1 MTTTE
6 SSDIDT
12 AKRYLRAIEE
22 GVAFDDLASFFAP
35 DVVQHEFP
43 NQFVRDGAQ
52 RGIKEMR
59 EAAERGR
66 NVVTSQRYEVRNAV
80 ASGDW
85 VALEVTWTAVIAV
98 PIGTI
103 PAGGEMRANFG
114 VFLQFRDGKIARQ
127 HNYDCF
133 DPF

>member
-6 SSDIDT
+6 SENIDT
-12 AKRYLRAIEE
+12 ARRYLRAIED
-22 GVAFDDLASFFAP
+22 GVAFDHLASFFTP
-35 DVVQHEFP
+35 DVVQHEYP
-43 NQFVRDGAQ
+43 NQFVREGAQ
-52 RGIKEMR
+52 GGIQQLR

-66 NVVTSQRYEVRNAV
+66 RVIASQHYEVRNAV

-85 VALEVTWTAVIAV
+85 VALEVTWIAV
-98 PIGTI
+98 LAVTVGAI

-114 VFLQFRDGKIARQ
+114 VFLQFRDGRIARQ

>member
-6 SSDIDT
+6 SGNIDT

-22 GVAFDDLASFFAP
+22 GVAFDDLASFFTP
-35 DVVQHEFP
+35 DVVQHEFA
-43 NQFVRDGAQ
+43 NQFVRQGAQ
-52 RGIKEMR
+52 RGLKEMR

-66 NVVTSQRYEVRNAV
+66 NVVTSQRYEVRNAL

-85 VALEVTWTAVIAV
+85 VALEVTWSAVIGV
-98 PIGTI
+98 SIGSI

-114 VFLQFRDGKIARQ
+114 MFLQFRDGKIARQ